1 MQKNGLF
8 VMSIG
13 MLTIM
18 SSAFGAEMKIN
29 YFILITGLFLIG
41 TGFFIFRKGKS
52 QGNEKTEGKK

>member
-1 MQKNGLF
+1 MF